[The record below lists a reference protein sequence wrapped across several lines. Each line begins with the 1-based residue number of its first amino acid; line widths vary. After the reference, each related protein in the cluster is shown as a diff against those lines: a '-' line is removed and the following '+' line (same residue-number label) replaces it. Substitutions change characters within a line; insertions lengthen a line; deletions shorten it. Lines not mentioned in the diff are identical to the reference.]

1 MMRNSATRQEGKR
14 GDLNSFF
21 AHKVC
26 MNLDRRPERW
36 ARMKE
41 RFAKHKITDVVRFSA
56 VDGEHMSI
64 PPGWQASAGAYG
76 CLQSNLSIIQMA
88 REARWPAVLIFDDD
102 VVFDEDL
109 DTKFPEFMAQLPMD
123 WDMAFFGCMHRSE
136 PVQVSDNVLKLRY
149 STSTYA
155 YAVRDTVYSA
165 FLELQSV
172 TRQPVDVTNRLLQE
186 RYNCY
191 CSFPNL
197 AWVESGH
204 SDTYGRA
211 VNPWW
216 LKESLPLV
224 GREMDLIQS
233 RTVLV
238 IPHRDRTPERL
249 GVRNLFHVMNAYARV
264 LQGVTIAV
272 VEQDEALSLASGLPE
287 YCCDYI
293 PIRDG
298 GPLNRG
304 MCFNEAVRR
313 LGADREFYVFADRD
327 IEASWEVRANLR
339 KCLHYDFVS
348 PFDQLIDLTEE
359 DTGKIIQRE
368 QIDGSRYTARPRV
381 EICAEFCI
389 FTRTAF
395 ERVGGWD
402 ESGGHKSDDIQSRKA
417 RQMLSVFESPGWGYR
432 LFSGDSEDSSSR
444 GHQ

>member
-14 GDLNSFF
+14 SDLNSFF

-56 VDGEHMSI
+56 VDGERVSI

-109 DTKFPEFMAQLPMD
+109 DTRFPQFMAQLPRD
-123 WDMAFFGCMHRSE
+123 WDMA
-136 PVQVSDNVLKLRY
+136 L
-149 STSTYA
+149 
-155 YAVRDTVYSA
+155 
-165 FLELQSV
+165 
-172 TRQPVDVTNRLLQE
+172 
-186 RYNCY
+186 
-191 CSFPNL
+191 
-197 AWVESGH
+197 ESGH
-204 SDTYGRA
+204 SDTCGRA
-211 VNPWW
+211 INSWW

-249 GVRNLFHVMNAYARV
+249 GVRNLFHVMNGYARV

-272 VEQDEALSLASGLPE
+272 VEQDEALSLASGLPA

-313 LGADREFYVFADRD
+313 LGADKEFYVFVDRD
-327 IEASWEVRANLR
+327 IEAGWEVRANLR

-359 DTGKIIQRE
+359 DTGKIIQGE

-381 EICAEFCI
+381 EICAEFCT
-389 FTRTAF
+389 FTRAAF

-432 LFSGDSEDSSSR
+432 LFSGDSEDSSIA
-444 GHQ
+444 GY